1 MLLIR
6 IFFSPRDSLQLL
18 AISTFQHRAA
28 SMAGIWK
35 ETFLTHKRA
44 KDVVPT
50 KASPDYF
57 TGDVTL
63 TQLLQPVA
71 PSRVAASVAS
81 FAKGARTHW
90 HTHPLGQTII
100 VTEGE
105 GLYQLEGGPI
115 HKMTKGDVVTFAP
128 GVKHWHGA
136 SLQLA
141 MTHLAIQEV
150 SDGSAITWL
159 EAVTDGQYKA

>member
-1 MLLIR
+1 
-6 IFFSPRDSLQLL
+6 
-18 AISTFQHRAA
+18 
-28 SMAGIWK
+28 MAGIWK
-35 ETFLTHKRA
+35 EAFLTHKRA
-44 KDVVPT
+44 KELVPA

-90 HTHPLGQTII
+90 HTHPLGQTVI

-105 GLYQLEGGPI
+105 GLYQLEGAPI
-115 HKMTKGDVVTFAP
+115 QKMAKGDVVTFAA

-136 SLQLA
+136 SLYSA

-150 SDGSAITWL
+150 SVGSAVTWL
-159 EAVTDGQYKA
+159 EAVTDEQYKS

>member
-1 MLLIR
+1 
-6 IFFSPRDSLQLL
+6 
-18 AISTFQHRAA
+18 
-28 SMAGIWK
+28 MAGIWK
-35 ETFLTHKRA
+35 ETFLIHKQA
-44 KDVVPT
+44 KELVPT

-90 HTHPLGQTII
+90 HTHPLGQTVI

-105 GLYQLEGGPI
+105 GLYQLQGGPI
-115 HKMTKGDVVTFAP
+115 QKMAKGDVVTFAP
-128 GVKHWHGA
+128 GARHWHGA
-136 SLQLA
+136 SPNSA
-141 MTHLAIQEV
+141 MTHFAIQEAI
-150 SDGSAITWL
+150 DGSAVTWL
-159 EAVTDGQYKA
+159 EPVTDAEYKS